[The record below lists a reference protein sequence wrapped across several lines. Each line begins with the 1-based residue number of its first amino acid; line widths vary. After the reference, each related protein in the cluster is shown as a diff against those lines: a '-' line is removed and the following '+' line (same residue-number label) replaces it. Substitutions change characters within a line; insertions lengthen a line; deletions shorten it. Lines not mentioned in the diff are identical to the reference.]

1 MATMTD
7 DLPASDGARHDEE
20 AVNTPRM
27 TGTRVLP
34 PQDITRFSA
43 ETPDIAAESYPAD
56 DDDAGPS
63 HSQVDE
69 VEEDEG
75 SAPAT
80 VGDVGGPEAPEEK
93 SPTGEGPA
101 DVDERAASSAEGSEE
116 AEPGSAEPEAEES
129 EEVEPEAEESEEVEP
144 EAEESEEVEPEKAEV
159 EPGAESGSVE
169 AVDEDR
175 DSEPEAVEGGEEA
188 GSCEPEE
195 TKSGSAE
202 PEPGD
207 SEETESEAEESEEAE
222 PEETESG
229 SVEAVDED
237 RDSEPEAVEG
247 GEEAGSC
254 EPEEPG
260 SEAEDSEETE
270 SGSAEP
276 EPGDSEETESGSAE
290 PEPGDSEEAESEAE
304 ESEEAEP
311 EKTESGSAEP
321 EPGDSEE
328 AESEAE
334 ESEEAEPE
342 ETESGSVEAVDED
355 RDSQT
360 AEDDEAAEVPGEGE
374 EEAGASEDRDEAIA
388 PPVDET
394 LAAMSAATPAEPAA
408 ALSAADAMSAQTPA
422 EPAAALSAA
431 DAMSAATPADAVSPT
446 DDAPGDSEDGE
457 PTAPA
462 LAGVLSKIKEA
473 LTALVHGHPSR
484 GMLACVIGAG
494 LLVLIWGGAAVA
506 TTQHV
511 FSGTVVSGV
520 DVGGMSP
527 DEARQTVDDR
537 VATMLAQPVTL
548 TVGDL
553 TDTLVPADSGVSVD
567 ADATVDQLVGPTINP
582 VTIIQRLRG
591 IDVNAVTS
599 VDADELTIALNS
611 RLDTLAVGTADA
623 VVTLDGTTPVVT
635 PGSTGTGL
643 NVAASVMTLST
654 RWPLGLQTI
663 ALTDGVAEP
672 AITDA
677 DARSFVDSVLT
688 PLLCGDLTITAAGTD
703 AERTATGTQLVLTP
717 AQIAALTT
725 IDTTDGKLSAV
736 LDSQGLHDAIIAS
749 MGRIETQAV
758 NAGWTIDGSATG
770 AASARP
776 QFVQPVSG
784 EGIDMDALTRGLL
797 DASASGS
804 TPADR
809 TVALPMTVLEPEI
822 DMPESDWGITE
833 VVGEYSTPFTSQYGR
848 DQNLIRGAE
857 QMNNQVVMPGQ
868 TFSVEEAL
876 GPVDYDHG
884 FTDAG
889 VVSNGEH
896 VDALGGGLSQIGT
909 TMFNVGFEAGMD
921 DVEHH
926 PHSYYFDR
934 YPAGREATIWTG
946 QKDVKFANSTPY
958 AALIQSWVSD
968 GEVHARIWS
977 THYYDVSITDSGRY
991 NNRPIQT
998 VTRSGAGCEAYSG
1011 GNPGFDIE
1019 VTRTRKAPDKTVP
1032 DDVLTTTYDADNNI
1046 QCSSGETGATGGGTS
1061 GAGTGNRPT
1070 GSDQSSPST
1079 PGRSSGADGQAPA
1092 TTNRQPATSGQQGRG
1107 TGQSTGQAPATTDR
1121 QQPATTEEQ
1130 QPAAPSG
1137 DQGANS
1143 GANSGANNS
1152 GANSGTDSDANAG
1165 EGQGGRRAN

>member
-129 EEVEPEAEESEEVEP
+129 EEVEPE
-144 EAEESEEVEPEKAEV
+144 KAEV

-207 SEETESEAEESEEAE
+207 SEE
-222 PEETESG
+222 
-229 SVEAVDED
+229 
-237 RDSEPEAVEG
+237 
-247 GEEAGSC
+247 
-254 EPEEPG
+254 
-260 SEAEDSEETE
+260 
-270 SGSAEP
+270 
-276 EPGDSEETESGSAE
+276 
-290 PEPGDSEEAESEAE
+290 
-304 ESEEAEP
+304 
-311 EKTESGSAEP
+311 
-321 EPGDSEE
+321 

-342 ETESGSVEAVDED
+342 ETESGSAEAVDED

>member
-43 ETPDIAAESYPAD
+43 ETPDIAAESYSAD

-129 EEVEPEAEESEEVEP
+129 EEVQ
-144 EAEESEEVEPEKAEV
+144 PEKAEV

-169 AVDEDR
+169 AVDGDR
-175 DSEPEAVEGGEEA
+175 DSESEAVEGGEEA

-195 TKSGSAE
+195 TE
-202 PEPGD
+202 
-207 SEETESEAEESEEAE
+207 
-222 PEETESG
+222 
-229 SVEAVDED
+229 
-237 RDSEPEAVEG
+237 
-247 GEEAGSC
+247 
-254 EPEEPG
+254 
-260 SEAEDSEETE
+260 
-270 SGSAEP
+270 
-276 EPGDSEETESGSAE
+276 SEETESGSAE

-311 EKTESGSAEP
+311 EETESGSAEP

>member
-144 EAEESEEVEPEKAEV
+144 EKAEV

-207 SEETESEAEESEEAE
+207 SEETESEAEESEETE
-222 PEETESG
+222 P
-229 SVEAVDED
+229 
-237 RDSEPEAVEG
+237 
-247 GEEAGSC
+247 
-254 EPEEPG
+254 
-260 SEAEDSEETE
+260 
-270 SGSAEP
+270 
-276 EPGDSEETESGSAE
+276 EETESGSAE

-408 ALSAADAMSAQTPA
+408 ALSAADAMSA
-422 EPAAALSAA
+422 
-431 DAMSAATPADAVSPT
+431 ATPADAVNPT

>member
-144 EAEESEEVEPEKAEV
+144 EKAEV

-169 AVDEDR
+169 AVDEAR

-207 SEETESEAEESEEAE
+207 SEETE
-222 PEETESG
+222 
-229 SVEAVDED
+229 
-237 RDSEPEAVEG
+237 
-247 GEEAGSC
+247 
-254 EPEEPG
+254 
-260 SEAEDSEETE
+260 
-270 SGSAEP
+270 
-276 EPGDSEETESGSAE
+276 
-290 PEPGDSEEAESEAE
+290 
-304 ESEEAEP
+304 
-311 EKTESGSAEP
+311 
-321 EPGDSEE
+321 
-328 AESEAE
+328 
-334 ESEEAEPE
+334 PE

-360 AEDDEAAEVPGEGE
+360 AEDDEAAEVPGGGE

>member
-43 ETPDIAAESYPAD
+43 ETPDIAAESYSAD

-129 EEVEPEAEESEEVEP
+129 EEVEPE
-144 EAEESEEVEPEKAEV
+144 KAEV

-169 AVDEDR
+169 AVDGDR
-175 DSEPEAVEGGEEA
+175 DSESEAVEGGEEA

-195 TKSGSAE
+195 TE
-202 PEPGD
+202 
-207 SEETESEAEESEEAE
+207 
-222 PEETESG
+222 
-229 SVEAVDED
+229 
-237 RDSEPEAVEG
+237 
-247 GEEAGSC
+247 
-254 EPEEPG
+254 
-260 SEAEDSEETE
+260 
-270 SGSAEP
+270 
-276 EPGDSEETESGSAE
+276 SEETESGSAE

-394 LAAMSAATPAEPAA
+394 LAAMSAATPAEPAAALSAADAMSAQTPAEPAA

>member
-144 EAEESEEVEPEKAEV
+144 EKAEV
-159 EPGAESGSVE
+159 EPGA
-169 AVDEDR
+169 
-175 DSEPEAVEGGEEA
+175 
-188 GSCEPEE
+188 
-195 TKSGSAE
+195 
-202 PEPGD
+202 
-207 SEETESEAEESEEAE
+207 
-222 PEETESG
+222 ESG

-276 EPGDSEETESGSAE
+276 EPGDSEETESEAEESEEAEPEETESGSAE

-334 ESEEAEPE
+334 ESEEVELEKAEVEPGAESGSVEPEPGDSEETEPE

-394 LAAMSAATPAEPAA
+394 LAAMSAA
-408 ALSAADAMSAQTPA
+408 TPA

>member
-43 ETPDIAAESYPAD
+43 ETPDIAAESYSAD

-129 EEVEPEAEESEEVEP
+129 EEVEPE
-144 EAEESEEVEPEKAEV
+144 KAEV

-169 AVDEDR
+169 AVDGDR
-175 DSEPEAVEGGEEA
+175 DSESEAVEGGEEA

-195 TKSGSAE
+195 TE
-202 PEPGD
+202 
-207 SEETESEAEESEEAE
+207 
-222 PEETESG
+222 
-229 SVEAVDED
+229 
-237 RDSEPEAVEG
+237 
-247 GEEAGSC
+247 
-254 EPEEPG
+254 
-260 SEAEDSEETE
+260 
-270 SGSAEP
+270 
-276 EPGDSEETESGSAE
+276 SEETESGSAE

-311 EKTESGSAEP
+311 E
-321 EPGDSEE
+321 PGDSEE

-334 ESEEAEPE
+334 ESEEVELEKAEVEPGAESGSVEPEPGDSEETEPE

-725 IDTTDGKLSAV
+725 IDATDGKLSAV

>member
-144 EAEESEEVEPEKAEV
+144 EKAEV

-169 AVDEDR
+169 AVDGDR
-175 DSEPEAVEGGEEA
+175 DSESEAVEGGEEA

-195 TKSGSAE
+195 TE
-202 PEPGD
+202 
-207 SEETESEAEESEEAE
+207 
-222 PEETESG
+222 
-229 SVEAVDED
+229 
-237 RDSEPEAVEG
+237 
-247 GEEAGSC
+247 
-254 EPEEPG
+254 
-260 SEAEDSEETE
+260 
-270 SGSAEP
+270 
-276 EPGDSEETESGSAE
+276 SEETESGSAE

-311 EKTESGSAEP
+311 EETESGSAEP

-431 DAMSAATPADAVSPT
+431 DAMSAATPADAMSPT

>member
-93 SPTGEGPA
+93 SPTGEGSA

-129 EEVEPEAEESEEVEP
+129 EETEP

-169 AVDEDR
+169 
-175 DSEPEAVEGGEEA
+175 
-188 GSCEPEE
+188 
-195 TKSGSAE
+195 

-207 SEETESEAEESEEAE
+207 SEETEPEPGDSEEAE

-276 EPGDSEETESGSAE
+276 EPGDSEE
-290 PEPGDSEEAESEAE
+290 AESEAE
-304 ESEEAEP
+304 ESEETEP
-311 EKTESGSAEP
+311 
-321 EPGDSEE
+321 
-328 AESEAE
+328 EAE
-334 ESEEAEPE
+334 ESEEVEPE
-342 ETESGSVEAVDED
+342 KAEVEPGAESGSVEAVDED

-1046 QCSSGETGATGGGTS
+1046 QCSSGETGTTGGGTS

-1152 GANSGTDSDANAG
+1152 SANSGTDSDANAG

>member
-169 AVDEDR
+169 AVDGDR
-175 DSEPEAVEGGEEA
+175 DSESEAVEGGEEA

-195 TKSGSAE
+195 TE
-202 PEPGD
+202 
-207 SEETESEAEESEEAE
+207 
-222 PEETESG
+222 
-229 SVEAVDED
+229 
-237 RDSEPEAVEG
+237 
-247 GEEAGSC
+247 
-254 EPEEPG
+254 
-260 SEAEDSEETE
+260 
-270 SGSAEP
+270 
-276 EPGDSEETESGSAE
+276 SEETESGSAE

>member
-43 ETPDIAAESYPAD
+43 ETPDIAAESYSAD

-116 AEPGSAEPEAEES
+116 AEPGSAEPEPGDS
-129 EEVEPEAEESEEVEP
+129 EETEPEAEESEEVEP
-144 EAEESEEVEPEKAEV
+144 EKAEVEPGAESGSVEAVDEDRDSEPEAVEGGEEAGSCEPEEPGSEAGDSEETESGSAEPEPGDSEEAESEAEESEEVEPEKAEV

-195 TKSGSAE
+195 TKSGLAE

-207 SEETESEAEESEEAE
+207 SEEAESEAEESEETE
-222 PEETESG
+222 P
-229 SVEAVDED
+229 
-237 RDSEPEAVEG
+237 
-247 GEEAGSC
+247 
-254 EPEEPG
+254 
-260 SEAEDSEETE
+260 
-270 SGSAEP
+270 
-276 EPGDSEETESGSAE
+276 EETESGSAE

-304 ESEEAEP
+304 ESEEVEP
-311 EKTESGSAEP
+311 EKAEV
-321 EPGDSEE
+321 EPG
-328 AESEAE
+328 A
-334 ESEEAEPE
+334 
-342 ETESGSVEAVDED
+342 ESGSVEAVDED

-1070 GSDQSSPST
+1070 GSDQSSSST

-1143 GANSGANNS
+1143 GANSG
-1152 GANSGTDSDANAG
+1152 TDSDANAG

>member
-129 EEVEPEAEESEEVEP
+129 EEVEPE
-144 EAEESEEVEPEKAEV
+144 KAEV

-169 AVDEDR
+169 AVDGDR
-175 DSEPEAVEGGEEA
+175 DSESEAVEGGEEA

-195 TKSGSAE
+195 T
-202 PEPGD
+202 
-207 SEETESEAEESEEAE
+207 ESEE
-222 PEETESG
+222 
-229 SVEAVDED
+229 
-237 RDSEPEAVEG
+237 
-247 GEEAGSC
+247 
-254 EPEEPG
+254 
-260 SEAEDSEETE
+260 
-270 SGSAEP
+270 
-276 EPGDSEETESGSAE
+276 
-290 PEPGDSEEAESEAE
+290 
-304 ESEEAEP
+304 
-311 EKTESGSAEP
+311 TESGSAEP

>member
-43 ETPDIAAESYPAD
+43 ETPDIAAESYSAD

-116 AEPGSAEPEAEES
+116 AEPGST
-129 EEVEPEAEESEEVEP
+129 EP

-169 AVDEDR
+169 AVDGDR
-175 DSEPEAVEGGEEA
+175 DSESEAVEGGEEA

-195 TKSGSAE
+195 TE
-202 PEPGD
+202 
-207 SEETESEAEESEEAE
+207 
-222 PEETESG
+222 
-229 SVEAVDED
+229 
-237 RDSEPEAVEG
+237 
-247 GEEAGSC
+247 
-254 EPEEPG
+254 
-260 SEAEDSEETE
+260 SEETE
-270 SGSAEP
+270 SGAAEP

-304 ESEEAEP
+304 ESEEVELEKAEVEP
-311 EKTESGSAEP
+311 GAESGSVEP

-328 AESEAE
+328 T
-334 ESEEAEPE
+334 EPE

-394 LAAMSAATPAEPAA
+394 LAAMSAA
-408 ALSAADAMSAQTPA
+408 TPA

-725 IDTTDGKLSAV
+725 IDATDGKLSAV

>member
-129 EEVEPEAEESEEVEP
+129 EEVEPE
-144 EAEESEEVEPEKAEV
+144 KAEV

-207 SEETESEAEESEEAE
+207 SEETESEAEESEETE

-276 EPGDSEETESGSAE
+276 EPGDSEE
-290 PEPGDSEEAESEAE
+290 AESEAE
-304 ESEEAEP
+304 ESEEVELEKAEVEP
-311 EKTESGSAEP
+311 GAESGSVEP

-328 AESEAE
+328 T
-334 ESEEAEPE
+334 EPE

-360 AEDDEAAEVPGEGE
+360 AEDDEAAEVPGGGE

>member
-144 EAEESEEVEPEKAEV
+144 EKAEV

-175 DSEPEAVEGGEEA
+175 DSESEAVEGGEEA

-195 TKSGSAE
+195 TE
-202 PEPGD
+202 
-207 SEETESEAEESEEAE
+207 
-222 PEETESG
+222 
-229 SVEAVDED
+229 
-237 RDSEPEAVEG
+237 
-247 GEEAGSC
+247 
-254 EPEEPG
+254 
-260 SEAEDSEETE
+260 
-270 SGSAEP
+270 
-276 EPGDSEETESGSAE
+276 SEETESGSAE

-394 LAAMSAATPAEPAA
+394 LAAMSAA
-408 ALSAADAMSAQTPA
+408 TPA

>member
-144 EAEESEEVEPEKAEV
+144 EKAEV

-207 SEETESEAEESEEAE
+207 SEETESEAEESEETE
-222 PEETESG
+222 PEE
-229 SVEAVDED
+229 
-237 RDSEPEAVEG
+237 
-247 GEEAGSC
+247 
-254 EPEEPG
+254 
-260 SEAEDSEETE
+260 
-270 SGSAEP
+270 
-276 EPGDSEETESGSAE
+276 
-290 PEPGDSEEAESEAE
+290 
-304 ESEEAEP
+304 
-311 EKTESGSAEP
+311 TESGSAEP

-408 ALSAADAMSAQTPA
+408 ALSAADAMSA
-422 EPAAALSAA
+422 
-431 DAMSAATPADAVSPT
+431 ATPADAVNPT

>member
-43 ETPDIAAESYPAD
+43 ETPDIAAESYSAD

-129 EEVEPEAEESEEVEP
+129 EEVEPE
-144 EAEESEEVEPEKAEV
+144 KAEV

-169 AVDEDR
+169 AVDGDR
-175 DSEPEAVEGGEEA
+175 DSE
-188 GSCEPEE
+188 S
-195 TKSGSAE
+195 
-202 PEPGD
+202 
-207 SEETESEAEESEEAE
+207 
-222 PEETESG
+222 
-229 SVEAVDED
+229 
-237 RDSEPEAVEG
+237 EAVEG

-342 ETESGSVEAVDED
+342 ETESGSAEAVDED

>member
-93 SPTGEGPA
+93 SPTGEGAA

-129 EEVEPEAEESEEVEP
+129 EETEP

-195 TKSGSAE
+195 
-202 PEPGD
+202 
-207 SEETESEAEESEEAE
+207 
-222 PEETESG
+222 
-229 SVEAVDED
+229 
-237 RDSEPEAVEG
+237 
-247 GEEAGSC
+247 
-254 EPEEPG
+254 PG

-270 SGSAEP
+270 SGSV
-276 EPGDSEETESGSAE
+276 E

-304 ESEEAEP
+304 ESEEVQP
-311 EKTESGSAEP
+311 EKAEV
-321 EPGDSEE
+321 EPG
-328 AESEAE
+328 A
-334 ESEEAEPE
+334 
-342 ETESGSVEAVDED
+342 ESGSVEAVDED

-431 DAMSAATPADAVSPT
+431 DAMSVATPADAVSPT

-848 DQNLIRGAE
+848 DQNLIRGAA

>member
-43 ETPDIAAESYPAD
+43 ETPDIAAESYSAD

-75 SAPAT
+75 SAPVT
-80 VGDVGGPEAPEEK
+80 VGDVEGPEAPEEK

-129 EEVEPEAEESEEVEP
+129 EEVEL
-144 EAEESEEVEPEKAEV
+144 EKAEV

-169 AVDEDR
+169 P
-175 DSEPEAVEGGEEA
+175 EPGG
-188 GSCEPEE
+188 SEE
-195 TKSGSAE
+195 TE

-207 SEETESEAEESEEAE
+207 SEETE

-270 SGSAEP
+270 S
-276 EPGDSEETESGSAE
+276 
-290 PEPGDSEEAESEAE
+290 EAE
-304 ESEEAEP
+304 ESEEVELEKAEVEP
-311 EKTESGSAEP
+311 GAESGSVEP
-321 EPGDSEE
+321 EPGG
-328 AESEAE
+328 
-334 ESEEAEPE
+334 SEEAEPE

-1165 EGQGGRRAN
+1165 EGARRP

>member
-129 EEVEPEAEESEEVEP
+129 EEVEPE
-144 EAEESEEVEPEKAEV
+144 KAEV

-169 AVDEDR
+169 AVDGDR
-175 DSEPEAVEGGEEA
+175 DSESEAVEGGEEA

-195 TKSGSAE
+195 T
-202 PEPGD
+202 
-207 SEETESEAEESEEAE
+207 ESEE
-222 PEETESG
+222 
-229 SVEAVDED
+229 
-237 RDSEPEAVEG
+237 
-247 GEEAGSC
+247 
-254 EPEEPG
+254 
-260 SEAEDSEETE
+260 
-270 SGSAEP
+270 
-276 EPGDSEETESGSAE
+276 
-290 PEPGDSEEAESEAE
+290 
-304 ESEEAEP
+304 
-311 EKTESGSAEP
+311 TESGSAEP

-822 DMPESDWGITE
+822 DMPESDWGVTE
-833 VVGEYSTPFTSQYGR
+833 VVGESSTPFTSQYGR

-968 GEVHARIWS
+968 GEGHARIWS

>member
-116 AEPGSAEPEAEES
+116 AEPGSAEPEPGDS
-129 EEVEPEAEESEEVEP
+129 EETES

-188 GSCEPEE
+188 GSCQPEE
-195 TKSGSAE
+195 PGSEAEDSEETESGSAE

-229 SVEAVDED
+229 S
-237 RDSEPEAVEG
+237 
-247 GEEAGSC
+247 
-254 EPEEPG
+254 
-260 SEAEDSEETE
+260 
-270 SGSAEP
+270 
-276 EPGDSEETESGSAE
+276 AE

-304 ESEEAEP
+304 ESEEVEP
-311 EKTESGSAEP
+311 EKAEVEPGAESGSVEP
-321 EPGDSEE
+321 EP
-328 AESEAE
+328 E

-431 DAMSAATPADAVSPT
+431 DAMSAATPADAVNPT

-1070 GSDQSSPST
+1070 GSDQSSSST

-1143 GANSGANNS
+1143 GANSG
-1152 GANSGTDSDANAG
+1152 TDSDANAG

>member
-144 EAEESEEVEPEKAEV
+144 EKAEV
-159 EPGAESGSVE
+159 EPGA
-169 AVDEDR
+169 
-175 DSEPEAVEGGEEA
+175 
-188 GSCEPEE
+188 
-195 TKSGSAE
+195 
-202 PEPGD
+202 
-207 SEETESEAEESEEAE
+207 
-222 PEETESG
+222 ESG

-276 EPGDSEETESGSAE
+276 EPGDSEETES
-290 PEPGDSEEAESEAE
+290 EAE
-304 ESEEAEP
+304 ESEEAEL
-311 EKTESGSAEP
+311 EKAEVEPGAESGSVEP
-321 EPGDSEE
+321 EPGD
-328 AESEAE
+328 
-334 ESEEAEPE
+334 SEEAEPE

-394 LAAMSAATPAEPAA
+394 LAAMSAA
-408 ALSAADAMSAQTPA
+408 TPA

>member
-116 AEPGSAEPEAEES
+116 AEPGPAEPEPGDS
-129 EEVEPEAEESEEVEP
+129 EETEP

-195 TKSGSAE
+195 TKSGL
-202 PEPGD
+202 
-207 SEETESEAEESEEAE
+207 
-222 PEETESG
+222 
-229 SVEAVDED
+229 
-237 RDSEPEAVEG
+237 
-247 GEEAGSC
+247 
-254 EPEEPG
+254 
-260 SEAEDSEETE
+260 
-270 SGSAEP
+270 
-276 EPGDSEETESGSAE
+276 AE

-304 ESEEAEP
+304 ESEE
-311 EKTESGSAEP
+311 T
-321 EPGDSEE
+321 
-328 AESEAE
+328 
-334 ESEEAEPE
+334 EPE

-394 LAAMSAATPAEPAA
+394 LAAMSAA
-408 ALSAADAMSAQTPA
+408 TPA

-1143 GANSGANNS
+1143 GANSG
-1152 GANSGTDSDANAG
+1152 TDSDANAG

>member
-116 AEPGSAEPEAEES
+116 AEPGPAEPEPGDS
-129 EEVEPEAEESEEVEP
+129 EETEP

-195 TKSGSAE
+195 TKSGL
-202 PEPGD
+202 
-207 SEETESEAEESEEAE
+207 
-222 PEETESG
+222 
-229 SVEAVDED
+229 
-237 RDSEPEAVEG
+237 
-247 GEEAGSC
+247 
-254 EPEEPG
+254 
-260 SEAEDSEETE
+260 
-270 SGSAEP
+270 
-276 EPGDSEETESGSAE
+276 AE

-304 ESEEAEP
+304 ESEE
-311 EKTESGSAEP
+311 T
-321 EPGDSEE
+321 
-328 AESEAE
+328 
-334 ESEEAEPE
+334 EPE

-394 LAAMSAATPAEPAA
+394 LAAMSAA
-408 ALSAADAMSAQTPA
+408 TPA

>member
-129 EEVEPEAEESEEVEP
+129 EEVEPE
-144 EAEESEEVEPEKAEV
+144 KAEV

-207 SEETESEAEESEEAE
+207 SEETESEAEESEE
-222 PEETESG
+222 T
-229 SVEAVDED
+229 
-237 RDSEPEAVEG
+237 
-247 GEEAGSC
+247 
-254 EPEEPG
+254 
-260 SEAEDSEETE
+260 
-270 SGSAEP
+270 
-276 EPGDSEETESGSAE
+276 
-290 PEPGDSEEAESEAE
+290 
-304 ESEEAEP
+304 
-311 EKTESGSAEP
+311 
-321 EPGDSEE
+321 
-328 AESEAE
+328 
-334 ESEEAEPE
+334 EPE

>member
-116 AEPGSAEPEAEES
+116 AEPGPAEPEPGDS
-129 EEVEPEAEESEEVEP
+129 EETEP

-159 EPGAESGSVE
+159 EPGA
-169 AVDEDR
+169 
-175 DSEPEAVEGGEEA
+175 
-188 GSCEPEE
+188 
-195 TKSGSAE
+195 
-202 PEPGD
+202 
-207 SEETESEAEESEEAE
+207 
-222 PEETESG
+222 
-229 SVEAVDED
+229 
-237 RDSEPEAVEG
+237 
-247 GEEAGSC
+247 
-254 EPEEPG
+254 
-260 SEAEDSEETE
+260 
-270 SGSAEP
+270 
-276 EPGDSEETESGSAE
+276 
-290 PEPGDSEEAESEAE
+290 
-304 ESEEAEP
+304 
-311 EKTESGSAEP
+311 
-321 EPGDSEE
+321 
-328 AESEAE
+328 
-334 ESEEAEPE
+334 
-342 ETESGSVEAVDED
+342 ESGSVEAVDED

-394 LAAMSAATPAEPAA
+394 LA
-408 ALSAADAMSAQTPA
+408 AMSAQTPA

-934 YPAGREATIWTG
+934 YPAGREATIRTG

>member
-129 EEVEPEAEESEEVEP
+129 EEVEPE
-144 EAEESEEVEPEKAEV
+144 KAEV

-169 AVDEDR
+169 AVDGDR
-175 DSEPEAVEGGEEA
+175 DSESEAVEGGEEA

-207 SEETESEAEESEEAE
+207 SEE
-222 PEETESG
+222 
-229 SVEAVDED
+229 
-237 RDSEPEAVEG
+237 
-247 GEEAGSC
+247 
-254 EPEEPG
+254 
-260 SEAEDSEETE
+260 
-270 SGSAEP
+270 
-276 EPGDSEETESGSAE
+276 
-290 PEPGDSEEAESEAE
+290 AESEAE
-304 ESEEAEP
+304 ESEE
-311 EKTESGSAEP
+311 T
-321 EPGDSEE
+321 
-328 AESEAE
+328 
-334 ESEEAEPE
+334 EPE

-394 LAAMSAATPAEPAA
+394 LAAMSAA
-408 ALSAADAMSAQTPA
+408 TPA

>member
-1 MATMTD
+1 MTD

-207 SEETESEAEESEEAE
+207 SEETESEAEESEE
-222 PEETESG
+222 T
-229 SVEAVDED
+229 
-237 RDSEPEAVEG
+237 
-247 GEEAGSC
+247 
-254 EPEEPG
+254 
-260 SEAEDSEETE
+260 
-270 SGSAEP
+270 
-276 EPGDSEETESGSAE
+276 
-290 PEPGDSEEAESEAE
+290 
-304 ESEEAEP
+304 
-311 EKTESGSAEP
+311 
-321 EPGDSEE
+321 
-328 AESEAE
+328 
-334 ESEEAEPE
+334 EPE

-394 LAAMSAATPAEPAA
+394 LAAMSAA
-408 ALSAADAMSAQTPA
+408 TPA

>member
-43 ETPDIAAESYPAD
+43 ETPDIAAESYSAD

-116 AEPGSAEPEAEES
+116 AEPGST
-129 EEVEPEAEESEEVEP
+129 EP

-169 AVDEDR
+169 AVDGDR
-175 DSEPEAVEGGEEA
+175 DSESEAVEGGEEA

-195 TKSGSAE
+195 TE
-202 PEPGD
+202 
-207 SEETESEAEESEEAE
+207 
-222 PEETESG
+222 
-229 SVEAVDED
+229 
-237 RDSEPEAVEG
+237 
-247 GEEAGSC
+247 
-254 EPEEPG
+254 
-260 SEAEDSEETE
+260 SEETE

-276 EPGDSEETESGSAE
+276 EPGDSEEAESEAEESEEAEPEKTESGSAE

>member
-43 ETPDIAAESYPAD
+43 ETPDIAAESYSAD

-129 EEVEPEAEESEEVEP
+129 EEVEPE
-144 EAEESEEVEPEKAEV
+144 KAEV

-169 AVDEDR
+169 AVDGDR
-175 DSEPEAVEGGEEA
+175 DSESEAVEGGEEA

-195 TKSGSAE
+195 T
-202 PEPGD
+202 
-207 SEETESEAEESEEAE
+207 ESEE
-222 PEETESG
+222 
-229 SVEAVDED
+229 
-237 RDSEPEAVEG
+237 
-247 GEEAGSC
+247 
-254 EPEEPG
+254 
-260 SEAEDSEETE
+260 
-270 SGSAEP
+270 
-276 EPGDSEETESGSAE
+276 
-290 PEPGDSEEAESEAE
+290 
-304 ESEEAEP
+304 
-311 EKTESGSAEP
+311 TESGSAEP

>member
-93 SPTGEGPA
+93 SPTGEGSA

-129 EEVEPEAEESEEVEP
+129 EETEP

-169 AVDEDR
+169 
-175 DSEPEAVEGGEEA
+175 
-188 GSCEPEE
+188 
-195 TKSGSAE
+195 

-207 SEETESEAEESEEAE
+207 SEETEPEPGDSEEAE

-276 EPGDSEETESGSAE
+276 EPGDSEE
-290 PEPGDSEEAESEAE
+290 AESEAE
-304 ESEEAEP
+304 ESEETEP
-311 EKTESGSAEP
+311 
-321 EPGDSEE
+321 
-328 AESEAE
+328 EAE
-334 ESEEAEPE
+334 ESEEVEPE
-342 ETESGSVEAVDED
+342 KAEVEPGAESGSVEAVDED

>member
-93 SPTGEGPA
+93 SPTGEGSA

-129 EEVEPEAEESEEVEP
+129 EETEP

-159 EPGAESGSVE
+159 EPGA
-169 AVDEDR
+169 
-175 DSEPEAVEGGEEA
+175 
-188 GSCEPEE
+188 
-195 TKSGSAE
+195 
-202 PEPGD
+202 
-207 SEETESEAEESEEAE
+207 
-222 PEETESG
+222 
-229 SVEAVDED
+229 
-237 RDSEPEAVEG
+237 
-247 GEEAGSC
+247 
-254 EPEEPG
+254 
-260 SEAEDSEETE
+260 
-270 SGSAEP
+270 
-276 EPGDSEETESGSAE
+276 
-290 PEPGDSEEAESEAE
+290 
-304 ESEEAEP
+304 
-311 EKTESGSAEP
+311 
-321 EPGDSEE
+321 
-328 AESEAE
+328 
-334 ESEEAEPE
+334 
-342 ETESGSVEAVDED
+342 ESGSVEAVDED

-394 LAAMSAATPAEPAA
+394 LAAMSAA
-408 ALSAADAMSAQTPA
+408 TPA

-1121 QQPATTEEQ
+1121 QQPA
-1130 QPAAPSG
+1130 APSG

>member
-43 ETPDIAAESYPAD
+43 ETPDIAAESYSAD

-129 EEVEPEAEESEEVEP
+129 EEVEPE
-144 EAEESEEVEPEKAEV
+144 KAEV

-207 SEETESEAEESEEAE
+207 SEETESEAEESEE
-222 PEETESG
+222 T
-229 SVEAVDED
+229 
-237 RDSEPEAVEG
+237 
-247 GEEAGSC
+247 
-254 EPEEPG
+254 
-260 SEAEDSEETE
+260 
-270 SGSAEP
+270 
-276 EPGDSEETESGSAE
+276 
-290 PEPGDSEEAESEAE
+290 
-304 ESEEAEP
+304 
-311 EKTESGSAEP
+311 
-321 EPGDSEE
+321 
-328 AESEAE
+328 
-334 ESEEAEPE
+334 EPE

>member
-1 MATMTD
+1 MTD

-129 EEVEPEAEESEEVEP
+129 EEVEPE
-144 EAEESEEVEPEKAEV
+144 KAEV

-207 SEETESEAEESEEAE
+207 SEETESEAEESEETE

-276 EPGDSEETESGSAE
+276 EPGDSEE
-290 PEPGDSEEAESEAE
+290 AESEAE
-304 ESEEAEP
+304 ESEEVELEKAEVEP
-311 EKTESGSAEP
+311 GAESGSVEP

-328 AESEAE
+328 T
-334 ESEEAEPE
+334 EPE

-360 AEDDEAAEVPGEGE
+360 AEDDEAAEVPGGGE

>member
-43 ETPDIAAESYPAD
+43 ETPDIAAESYSAD

-75 SAPAT
+75 SAPVT
-80 VGDVGGPEAPEEK
+80 VGDVEGPEAPEEK

-116 AEPGSAEPEAEES
+116 AEPGST
-129 EEVEPEAEESEEVEP
+129 EP

-169 AVDEDR
+169 AVDGDR
-175 DSEPEAVEGGEEA
+175 DSESEAVEGGEEA

-195 TKSGSAE
+195 TE
-202 PEPGD
+202 
-207 SEETESEAEESEEAE
+207 
-222 PEETESG
+222 
-229 SVEAVDED
+229 
-237 RDSEPEAVEG
+237 
-247 GEEAGSC
+247 
-254 EPEEPG
+254 
-260 SEAEDSEETE
+260 SEETE

-304 ESEEAEP
+304 ESEEVELEKAEVEP
-311 EKTESGSAEP
+311 GAESGSVEPEPGGSEEAEP

-328 AESEAE
+328 T
-334 ESEEAEPE
+334 EPE

>member
-20 AVNTPRM
+20 AVDTPRM

-75 SAPAT
+75 SAPVT
-80 VGDVGGPEAPEEK
+80 VGDVEGPEAPEEK

-116 AEPGSAEPEAEES
+116 AEPGSA
-129 EEVEPEAEESEEVEP
+129 EPEAEESEEVEP

-195 TKSGSAE
+195 
-202 PEPGD
+202 
-207 SEETESEAEESEEAE
+207 
-222 PEETESG
+222 
-229 SVEAVDED
+229 
-237 RDSEPEAVEG
+237 
-247 GEEAGSC
+247 
-254 EPEEPG
+254 PG

-276 EPGDSEETESGSAE
+276 EPGDSEETESGSVE
-290 PEPGDSEEAESEAE
+290 PEPGDSEE
-304 ESEEAEP
+304 
-311 EKTESGSAEP
+311 T
-321 EPGDSEE
+321 
-328 AESEAE
+328 
-334 ESEEAEPE
+334 EPE

>member
-129 EEVEPEAEESEEVEP
+129 EETEP

-169 AVDEDR
+169 PEPGG
-175 DSEPEAVEGGEEA
+175 SEETEPEPGGSEEI
-188 GSCEPEE
+188 
-195 TKSGSAE
+195 E

-207 SEETESEAEESEEAE
+207 SEETE

-276 EPGDSEETESGSAE
+276 EPGDSEETES
-290 PEPGDSEEAESEAE
+290 EAE

-311 EKTESGSAEP
+311 EETESGSAEP

-334 ESEEAEPE
+334 ESEEVEPE
-342 ETESGSVEAVDED
+342 KAEVEPGAESGSVEAVDED